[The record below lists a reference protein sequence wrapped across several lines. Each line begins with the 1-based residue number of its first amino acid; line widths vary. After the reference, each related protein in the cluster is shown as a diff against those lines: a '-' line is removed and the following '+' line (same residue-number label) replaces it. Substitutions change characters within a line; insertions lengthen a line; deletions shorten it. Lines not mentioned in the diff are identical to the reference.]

1 VWRENLSIL
10 CISHTL
16 TKSSITETFT
26 FNSFSI
32 ELLFVESQDQ
42 SESPQIGH
50 GTDDCNGQGDH
61 FAVEELVAIG

>member
-1 VWRENLSIL
+1 
-10 CISHTL
+10 L